1 MDRYKLIA
9 LVIIIIYITSLAFSV
24 YSVKTE
30 RQIQLEENKDEY
42 KTQGDIIVEFFTS
55 SGYCGSCEKVKPI
68 VNAIEEYYSYKENI
82 TIKTYPIDDTTYK
95 ENLEKWR
102 NYGFQTF
109 PSVVV
114 KNTSKCYLKDCSQN
128 ITLLDTDETYNFL
141 YLNYTNL
148 NNTVYDHLTGNYSK
162 ENTEPK
168 TNTKVD
174 TPFGKI
180 DYSELSLP
188 LITLILGAADSIN
201 PCSFFI
207 MLFLLSILLYT
218 NSRKKIIIVGSIF
231 IFFSA
236 FIYFLIMF
244 VIFNT
249 AIIIEQQIIITIIAG
264 LIAVIF
270 GMLNIKDFFTFKK
283 GPSASIPKKQKS
295 KLYKQ
300 MRKIVKLTSIPSV
313 IIATIIL
320 AISANMVELLCS
332 LSLPL
337 VYAGTILPAFGL
349 DTAQSNLY
357 LIFYNIVYIIPLII
371 IVSIVVYTLGRWK
384 LTEFQGRILKLFSG
398 IMILS
403 LGEILLIEPNM
414 LESIIVPLVILA
426 SSFVLTLITSFLW
439 EKNENKTVINN

>member
-1 MDRYKLIA
+1 MNRYKLIS
-9 LVIIIIYITSLAFSV
+9 LLIILIYIVSLAFSV

-30 RQIQLEENKDEY
+30 RQKQLDENGDEIE
-42 KTQGDIIVEFFTS
+42 QGEIVVEFFIS
-55 SGYCGSCEKVKPI
+55 SGYCGSCEKAKTI
-68 VNAIEEYYSYKENI
+68 VNKVEDYYSKEENL
-82 TIKTYPIDDTTYK
+82 TIKRCPIDDTTYK

-102 NYGFQTF
+102 DYGFQTF
-109 PSVVV
+109 PSIVV
-114 KNTSKCYLKDCSQN
+114 KNTTKCILKDCSQN
-128 ITLLDTDETYNFL
+128 ITFLDTDETYNFL

-148 NNTVYDHLTGNYSK
+148 NNTIHNHLTGNYSK
-162 ENTEPK
+162 KNTESE
-168 TNTKVD
+168 TNNKVD

-180 DYSELSLP
+180 DYSESSLP
-188 LITLILGAADSIN
+188 LITLILGAADSVN

-207 MLFLLSILLYT
+207 ILFLLSILLHT
-218 NSRKKIIIVGSIF
+218 NSRKKMMIVGSIF

-236 FIYFLIMF
+236 LIYFILMYI
-244 VIFNT
+244 IFNT

-270 GMLNIKDFFTFKK
+270 GILNIKDFFTFKK
-283 GPSASIPKKQKS
+283 GPSASIPEEQKS

-313 IIATIIL
+313 VIATIIL

-349 DTAQSNLY
+349 DTIQSNLY

-371 IVSIVVYTLGRWK
+371 IVTIVVLTLGRWK

-414 LESIIVPLVILA
+414 LESIIVTLFILA
-426 SSFVLTLITSFLW
+426 SSFVLTSITGFLW
-439 EKNENKTVINN
+439 KKEEAKIS